1 MQQLSMAISGM
12 SCGGCV
18 TNVRKALGAL
28 SDTRVD
34 SVTVGSATV
43 SYDASQTTPA
53 AIAQAVRDAGYQP
66 VDFPAIAG
74 AAVGAGDAGTGGGCC
89 CG

>member
-1 MQQLSMAISGM
+1 MQQLTLAISGM

-28 SDTRVD
+28 SGTHVD

-43 SYDASQTTPA
+43 TYDASQTTPA

-66 VDFPAIAG
+66 VDSRPIAG
-74 AAVGAGDAGTGGGCC
+74 AAVGAGNAGTGDGGCC
-89 CG
+89 G